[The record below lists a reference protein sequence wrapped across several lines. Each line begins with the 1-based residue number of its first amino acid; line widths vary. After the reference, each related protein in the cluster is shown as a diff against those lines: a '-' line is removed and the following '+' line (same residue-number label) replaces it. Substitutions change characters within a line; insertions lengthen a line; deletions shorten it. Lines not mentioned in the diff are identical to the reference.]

1 MSSTRFSRA
10 IGSTFELVEEEE
22 EEEEEEDVEETADD
36 VESELDFS

>member
-22 EEEEEEDVEETADD
+22 EEEDVEETADD

>member
-22 EEEEEEDVEETADD
+22 EEEEDVEETADD